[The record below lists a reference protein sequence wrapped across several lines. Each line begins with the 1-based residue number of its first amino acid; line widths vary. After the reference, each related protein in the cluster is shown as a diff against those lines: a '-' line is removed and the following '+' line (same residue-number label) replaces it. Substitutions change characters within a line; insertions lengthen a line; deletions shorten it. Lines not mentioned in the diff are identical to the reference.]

1 MELREKM
8 EMNVGYLGMVRCAWG
23 CMVVVVVAAWRLA
36 MMAVWSGVERTGQAG
51 LQKCCCRASL
61 TTTLSTCN
69 APPPPPLQHTP
80 AQVQSQQRRAGVN
93 VRRAQLTLDEL
104 KALPDAAPM
113 YRSVG
118 KA

>member
-1 MELREKM
+1 MHR
-8 EMNVGYLGMVRCAWG
+8 
-23 CMVVVVVAAWRLA
+23 
-36 MMAVWSGVERTGQAG
+36 
-51 LQKCCCRASL
+51 
-61 TTTLSTCN
+61 
-69 APPPPPLQHTP
+69 PPPLQHTP